1 MYVHLTD
8 SGASSIG
15 IKKTRCNSPGILH
28 HAECLMCL
36 YAGGKAIKATRVI
49 QFPKGIASRLL
60 WDVYWCRR
68 QSKKHERGNSPGEM
82 ASGLLS
88 DVYVCRKQSKKHE
101 WCNSRGGI
109 ASRLLSDV
117 YVCRRQSKKH
127 EWCNSQGGIASR
139 VLFDVYIY
147 RRQPKKHEW
156 CNSPGELHHACC
168 LMCMYA
174 GGNQRNTS
182 HAIPQGE
189 LHHPCCMILETIKET
204 RVMQFPKGNCIMF
217 VVWCVCMYVEGNI
230 KITRVM
236 QFPRGTCITLVV
248 WCVCMPKAIKK
259 HEWGSMARR
268 FGASWL
274 FLEDFMRF
282 HDFDGQRFSSLE
294 QRFLRGKISAAK
306 TATGCET

>member
-1 MYVHLTD
+1 MQFPR
-8 SGASSIG
+8 GNCI
-15 IKKTRCNSPGILH
+15 
-28 HAECLMCL
+28 
-36 YAGGKAIKATRVI
+36 TRV
-49 QFPKGIASRLL
+49 
-60 WDVYWCRR
+60 VWC
-68 QSKKHERGNSPGEM
+68 
-82 ASGLLS
+82 
-88 DVYVCRKQSKKHE
+88 
-101 WCNSRGGI
+101 
-109 ASRLLSDV
+109 
-117 YVCRRQSKKH
+117 
-127 EWCNSQGGIASR
+127 
-139 VLFDVYIY
+139 VYIY
-147 RRQPKKHEW
+147 RGNQRNTSDAIPRGHCITLVVW
-156 CNSPGELHHACC
+156 CV
-168 LMCMYA
+168 CMQ
-174 GGNQRNTS
+174 NQRNTS

-204 RVMQFPKGNCIMF
+204 RVMQFPKGNCIML

>member
-1 MYVHLTD
+1 MQFPE
-8 SGASSIG
+8 GNCI
-15 IKKTRCNSPGILH
+15 
-28 HAECLMCL
+28 
-36 YAGGKAIKATRVI
+36 TRVVWCVYI
-49 QFPKGIASRLL
+49 PEATKETRVMQFP
-60 WDVYWCRR
+60 
-68 QSKKHERGNSPGEM
+68 E
-82 ASGLLS
+82 
-88 DVYVCRKQSKKHE
+88 
-101 WCNSRGGI
+101 GI

-117 YVCRRQSKKH
+117 YVCR
-127 EWCNSQGGIASR
+127 
-139 VLFDVYIY
+139 
-147 RRQPKKHEW
+147 
-156 CNSPGELHHACC
+156 
-168 LMCMYA
+168 
-174 GGNQRNTS
+174 
-182 HAIPQGE
+182 
-189 LHHPCCMILETIKET
+189 IKET
-204 RVMQFPKGNCIMF
+204 RVMQFPKGNCIML

-306 TATGCET
+306 TATGCKT